1 MRQRMID
8 LRNDDAT
15 AAHISAALRLQTQF
29 GYDYASAHLRSL
41 GVQPQL
47 AQQLLSIRYD
57 RRVREQCAGCS

>member
-15 AAHISAALRLQTQF
+15 AAHIAAALRLQKQF
-29 GYDYASAHLRSL
+29 GYDYACAHLRSL
-41 GVQPQL
+41 GVPPQL

-57 RRVREQCAGCS
+57 RRVREQCDACS